1 MIPIRLGVENK
12 RQVRVF
18 AVLCLL
24 ILLIIGW
31 ELQSSRSGSPKAAV
45 AHQPISVRA
54 TSNQEL
60 ISDRQE
66 PKLRLLQLAHSE
78 QVDYLA
84 TGRNIFSVE
93 STPIHI
99 ETPLAPPRPLVLPA
113 PPPEHPKPPS
123 MNVKYLGYT
132 QTRDR
137 GYNAVLLLGD
147 DSLIARSGE
156 IIFHRYKVGPIQPA
170 SVQITDLSRNS
181 TQTIGATEN

>member
-1 MIPIRLGVENK
+1 MMPIRLGVENK
-12 RQVRVF
+12 GQVRLF

-24 ILLIIGW
+24 ILVIIGW
-31 ELQSSRSGSPKAAV
+31 ELQSSLSGSPKPSAPHPA
-45 AHQPISVRA
+45 ISVRA

-60 ISDRQE
+60 FGDRQE

-78 QVDYLA
+78 QVDYSA
-84 TGRNIFSVE
+84 SGRNIFSAE
-93 STPIHI
+93 SAPIPI

-113 PPPEHPKPPS
+113 PPPERPKPPS
-123 MNVKYLGYT
+123 IDVKYLGYT
-132 QTRDR
+132 QTSDR
-137 GYNAVLLLGD
+137 GYDAVLLRGD

-181 TQTIGATEN
+181 TQTISVTEN